1 MAGELLDYVERD
13 NFDFFK
19 FSGSRISG
27 ELSIEAQEKLKSQ
40 CAEVMKGYRKS
51 VLDTCEL
58 GLRLYIMRQ
67 EGRWKH
73 VINPEDGMRFNLHSF
88 EKFCEYAFDFGGTL
102 TSNLLSLAQ
111 FVCWSKSGAAFVESR
126 YEQFNMSQLIELGSV
141 DEWNRKYFS
150 PAIPVKDMRLCK
162 KYIKTDDFKGRRFRD
177 DFNLLECAKLW
188 DAAHAPM
195 KGSPAPQLPGQVSL
209 EELEEEAP
217 EEVQEKSDVG
227 FRQEEPTDEFDEFG
241 ADSID
246 YFNESETDEELD
258 EYNEVDGDGTNESF
272 DSADYY
278 DDEDIE
284 DDVVVEPTPKYNL
297 KARDGVREFLW
308 DYQNWRRT
316 LGCIPFFNRNV
327 WTYNFKNG
335 AVVTAV
341 ERKVF
346 TNDEFDETTDEPLY
360 FLDQGDGQGYVEITK
375 KSLVAWCTLYREA
388 L

>member
-19 FSGSRISG
+19 FSVLVKD
-27 ELSIEAQEKLKSQ
+27 EEQKNKLKRDCERVLEYASATVQ
-40 CAEVMKGYRKS
+40 DMCLLGVQLKMLKESKTWES
-51 VLDTCEL
+51 VF
-58 GLRLYIMRQ
+58 
-67 EGRWKH
+67 
-73 VINPEDGMRFNLHSF
+73 NPESGYCFSCHSF
-88 EKFCEYAFDFGGTL
+88 GDFCEYAFGLSKTR
-102 TSNLLSLAQ
+102 TSNFLRLAEFVTLSGT
-111 FVCWSKSGAAFVESR
+111 KNSGFINPQYAD
-126 YEQFNMSQLIELGSV
+126 YNTSQLVELASV
-141 DEWNRKYFS
+141 REEDRKYFS
-150 PAIPVKDMRLCK
+150 PDMSVQDMRTAK
-162 KYIKTDDFKGRRFRD
+162 DYIKMGDFWFDKHRTGFD
-177 DFNLLECAKLW
+177 LMEKAK
-188 DAAHAPM
+188 AYKEGKRTETTSA
-195 KGSPAPQLPGQVSL
+195 PAPTPAPAQLPGQVSL
-209 EELEEEAP
+209 EELEEEETP

-227 FRQEEPTDEFDEFG
+227 FRQEEQTDEFDEFG

-246 YFNESETDEELD
+246 YFNESETED
-258 EYNEVDGDGTNESF
+258 NEVDGDGTNESY

-284 DDVVVEPTPKYNL
+284 GDDVVEPTPKYNL

-316 LGCIPFFNRNV
+316 LGCIPFFGRNV

-335 AVVTAV
+335 AIVTAV

-375 KSLVAWCTLYREA
+375 KSLVAWCTLYREE